1 MKHKTKFTSL
11 LLIAIAALTFSCN
24 SPQQKNET
32 TGAQTASGDLDRT
45 VLPIKEPYY
54 PAQTELDARKA
65 TPPPRFEVKA
75 PKGAPNVLV
84 ILIDDQGFGVSDA
97 FGGPVNEPAL
107 DALASTGLK
116 YNNFNTTALCSPTRT
131 AILTGYNHHSN
142 NMGTVTETATA
153 FVGNTGIRPDN
164 ITPMADVLRMNGYS
178 TAAFGKYHETPA
190 WEVSVSGPY
199 DRWPTHSGFDHFYGF
214 IGGETNQWAPKLFDG
229 VTEIETPKT
238 SNYYLTTDLTDKAIA
253 WIEAQQTLTPDKPF
267 FTYFATGATHAPHH
281 CPKEWIEKYKGKFD
295 MGWDKLREQTLA
307 RQIAMGIV
315 PKGTKLAPK
324 PAAIKDWGSLTA
336 REQQLYAH
344 QFEVFAGFAE
354 FTDHEVGRLL
364 DALKEKGILDNTLVF
379 YIVGDNGSS
388 GEGTMTGVFNELTAL
403 NSVTENFDD
412 IYKNMDKW
420 GDPTTYPHYACGW
433 AVAGGAPFAYT
444 KQVAS
449 DFGGTRNG
457 VVVHWPSGI
466 KAKNEIRSQFCHAID
481 IAPTIFEA
489 CKIPAP
495 TMVNGIKQR
504 PIEGTSMLYSF
515 DDANA
520 PTRHTT
526 QYFEMVGNRAI
537 YHEGWV
543 ARTIH
548 KEAWG
553 QPKGPL
559 DKDVWQLYNVN
570 EDFSEANDLAAAHP
584 DKLKELQAMF
594 MTEAEKYNVLPI
606 DDRLYERFNPA
617 LAGRPD
623 LMGSRTSLTLY
634 DGMNV
639 AEMAGINT
647 KNVTYTITADV
658 DLSNATTDGV
668 IISQAGRFGGWTLYM
683 KGGKL
688 KHEYNFVGLQRTII
702 TSAKPVTAGRHI
714 LTYEFKIDEPKPG
727 SGGTCTLYVDGE
739 KAGEGKIPRT
749 IPYAFSGD
757 EGLNVGADHETP
769 VSEDYKQDD
778 NKFTGKIHQ
787 VTIEIFPVKKTTAMK
802 ADDVKKFRAQLAE
815 YLND

>member
-1 MKHKTKFTSL
+1 MKHQTQFTSL
-11 LLIAIAALTFSCN
+11 LLMATGAVTFSCN
-24 SPQQKNET
+24 SPQQKTET
-32 TGAQTASGDLDRT
+32 TGAQTASGDLNRT

-54 PAQTELDARKA
+54 PAQTILDARKA

-75 PKGAPNVLV
+75 PKGAPNVLI
-84 ILIDDQGFGVSDA
+84 ILIDDQGFGVSSA
-97 FGGPVNEPAL
+97 FGGPVNEPVLAG
-107 DALASTGLK
+107 LASTGLK
-116 YNNFNTTALCSPTRT
+116 YNNFNTTALSSPTRT
-131 AILTGYNHHSN
+131 ALLTGYNHHSN

-199 DRWPTHSGFDHFYGF
+199 DRWPTQSGFDHFYGF
-214 IGGETNQWAPKLFDG
+214 IGGETNQWAPKIYDG

-238 SNYYLTTDLTDKAIA
+238 PDYYFTTDMTDKAIA

-307 RQIAMGIV
+307 RQIEMGIV
-315 PKGTKLAPK
+315 PAGTKLAPK
-324 PAAIKDWGSLTA
+324 PAAIKDWDSLTT
-336 REQQLYAH
+336 REQELYAH

-364 DALKEKGILDNTLVF
+364 DALREKGILDNTLVF

-403 NSVTENFDD
+403 NSVAENFDD

-433 AVAGGAPFAYT
+433 AVAGDAPFAYT

-457 VVVHWPSGI
+457 MVVHWPSGI
-466 KAKNEIRSQFCHAID
+466 KAKNEIRGQFCHAID
-481 IAPTIFEA
+481 IAPTVFEA

-495 TMVNGIKQR
+495 AMVNGIQQR
-504 PIEGTSMLYSF
+504 PIEGISMLYSF
-515 DDANA
+515 NDANA
-520 PTRHTT
+520 PARHTT
-526 QYFEMVGNRAI
+526 QYFEMIGNRAI
-537 YHEGWV
+537 YNDGWV

-570 EDFSEANDLAAAHP
+570 EDFSEANDLAATYP
-584 DKLKELQAMF
+584 DKLKELQDLF
-594 MTEAEKYNVLPI
+594 MKEAEKYNVLPL

-617 LAGRPD
+617 IAGRPD
-623 LMGSRTSLTLY
+623 LMGPRTSLTLY

-668 IISQAGRFGGWTLYM
+668 IISQAGRFGGWTFYM

-688 KHEYNFVGLQRTII
+688 KHEYNFVGLQRTSIS
-702 TSAKPVTAGRHI
+702 SAKPVAAGHHI
-714 LTYEFKIDEPKPG
+714 LKYEFKIDEPKPG

-739 KAGEGKIPRT
+739 KVAEGKIPRT
-749 IPYAFSGD
+749 NPNAFSAD
-757 EGLNVGADHETP
+757 EGINVGADHETP
-769 VSEDYKQDD
+769 VTEDYKQGD
-778 NKFTGKIHQ
+778 NKFTGKINQ
-787 VTIEIFPVKKTTAMK
+787 VTVEIFPVKQTA
-802 ADDVKKFRAQLAE
+802 AI
-815 YLND
+815 